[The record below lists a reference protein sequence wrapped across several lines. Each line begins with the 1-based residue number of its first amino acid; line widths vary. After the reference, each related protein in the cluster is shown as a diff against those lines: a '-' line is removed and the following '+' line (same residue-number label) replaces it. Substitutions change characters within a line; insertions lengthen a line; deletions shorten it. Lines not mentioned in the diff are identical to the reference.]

1 MAAASSQQLL
11 QQQQQ
16 HQQQQNGQVIGLSHD
31 TELDAKMFVV
41 KKTND
46 SQGITA
52 LISRQLQ
59 GKNNAV
65 FKSLTL
71 IVACTGR
78 MRGSVSIDTHPIS
91 VILCGSTFW
100 RFIFFNFLTQS
111 AHATLDLL
119 CTKFLYIFCKT
130 ICAALLCA
138 Y

>member
-11 QQQQQ
+11 QQQQ

-59 GKNNAV
+59 GKHNNK
-65 FKSLTL
+65 FESSNS
-71 IVACTGR
+71 IVTTGR
-78 MRGSVSIDTHPIS
+78 MCKSYPS
-91 VILCGSTFW
+91 
-100 RFIFFNFLTQS
+100 
-111 AHATLDLL
+111 LL
-119 CTKFLYIFCKT
+119 TKFLSSYV
-130 ICAALLCA
+130 ALHFGA
-138 Y
+138 